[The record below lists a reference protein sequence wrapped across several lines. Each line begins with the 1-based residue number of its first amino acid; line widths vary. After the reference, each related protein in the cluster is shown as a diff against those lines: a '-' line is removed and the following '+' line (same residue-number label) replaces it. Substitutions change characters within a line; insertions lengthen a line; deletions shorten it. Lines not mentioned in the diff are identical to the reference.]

1 MSCSCVTSDEKPGD
15 TDRRGAKKETPPI
28 KDVGWKLRDALKQQL
43 AIIHERVE
51 AKKLAKLALAEVRQ
65 LLAKEEEE
73 EKLDVGRKEMKARV
87 KERVSARL
95 KEEEEKMEKEQM
107 ENALE
112 KLRQEKAKQLDEIK
126 TEESKEEGEKSKK
139 GEEEKEEG
147 GGRKAQEERGRGRE
161 SGREKRKKSKDS
173 GGKK

>member
-1 MSCSCVTSDEKPGD
+1 MSDEKPGD
-15 TDRRGAKKETPPI
+15 TDRRGAEKETPPI
-28 KDVGWKLRDALKQQL
+28 KDVGRKLRDALKQQL

-65 LLAKEEEE
+65 LLAREEEE
-73 EKLDVGRKEMKARV
+73 EKLDLGRKDMTARV

-95 KEEEEKMEKEQM
+95 KEEEEKMEKEEI

-112 KLRQEKAKQLDEIK
+112 KLRKEKAKQQDEIN
-126 TEESKEEGEKSKK
+126 TEEGNDKKDSEKSKN
-139 GEEEKEEG
+139 GVENEEG
-147 GGRKAQEERGRGRE
+147 AGRKAQEEKGRGRK
-161 SGREKRKKSKDS
+161 SGKEKRKKTKDG